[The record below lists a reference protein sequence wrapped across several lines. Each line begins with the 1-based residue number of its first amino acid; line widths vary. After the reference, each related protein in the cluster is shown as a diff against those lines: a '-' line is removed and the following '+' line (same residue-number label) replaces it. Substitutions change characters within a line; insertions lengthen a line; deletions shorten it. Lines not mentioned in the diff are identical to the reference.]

1 MNTMD
6 TTLDSATPAA
16 EPRPVASRRLSRPL
30 AFLLLAAALPLAACK
45 RDAVITGTIYPDDY
59 RQRHPI
65 ALTNEPETLDIFVGR
80 NMAGLDARQAKDVR
94 ALAQDFRQTGR
105 GPITM
110 YVPSGTSAPAASH
123 RGAQAV
129 RSALAAAGVGGA
141 YVRTATY
148 QGSGDSLA
156 SPVRLSYVKLQAK
169 VQSQCGDWSHDI
181 GGIAAT
187 TDSWQNKNERN
198 FGCAYQNMIAQQI
211 DDPIDLQRPRSEDRS
226 DVQRRMKVFEGIR
239 NGNDPSINWKSEG
252 ATVKTGS

>member
-6 TTLDSATPAA
+6 TTLNSATPAA
-16 EPRPVASRRLSRPL
+16 EPRPAASRRLSRPL
-30 AFLLLAAALPLAACK
+30 AMILIAAALPLAACK

-65 ALTNEPETLDIFVGR
+65 ALTNEPETLDVFVGR
-80 NMAGLDARQAKDVR
+80 NMAGLDARQLKDVR
-94 ALAQDFRQTGR
+94 TLAQDFRQAGR

-110 YVPSGTSAPAASH
+110 YVPSGTSTPAASH

-129 RSALAAAGVGGA
+129 RSALASAGVGGA

-169 VQSQCGDWSHDI
+169 VQSQCGNWSHDI

-211 DDPIDLQRPRSEDRS
+211 DDPIDLQRPRTEDRS
-226 DVQRRMKVFEGIR
+226 DVQRRMKVFESIR
-239 NGNDPSINWKSEG
+239 GGADPSIGWKSEG

>member
-6 TTLDSATPAA
+6 TTLDSATHAA
-16 EPRPVASRRLSRPL
+16 ELRPVASRRLSRPL
-30 AFLLLAAALPLAACK
+30 AMILIAAALPLAACK

-65 ALTNEPETLDIFVGR
+65 ALTNEPETLDVFVGR
-80 NMAGLDARQAKDVR
+80 NMAGLDARQLKDVR
-94 ALAQDFRQTGR
+94 TLAQDFRQAGR

-110 YVPSGTSAPAASH
+110 YVPSSTSTPAASH

-129 RSALAAAGVGGA
+129 RSALASAGVGGA

-169 VQSQCGDWSHDI
+169 VQSQCGDWSHDT
-181 GGIAAT
+181 GGVAAT

-211 DDPIDLQRPRSEDRS
+211 DDPIDLQRPRTEDRS
-226 DVQRRMKVFEGIR
+226 DVQRRMKVFESIR
-239 NGNDPSINWKSEG
+239 SGADPSIGWKSEG

>member
-6 TTLDSATPAA
+6 TTLDSAMPAA
-16 EPRPVASRRLSRPL
+16 RQRPVASRRLARPL
-30 AFLLLAAALPLAACK
+30 AMMLIAATLPLAACK

-65 ALTNEPETLDIFVGR
+65 ALTNEPETLDVFVGR
-80 NMAGLDARQAKDVR
+80 NMAGLDARQLKDVR
-94 ALAQDFRQTGR
+94 TLAQDFRQTGR

-110 YVPSGTSAPAASH
+110 YVPGGTSTPAASH

-129 RSALAAAGVGGA
+129 RSALASAGVGGA

-169 VQSQCGDWSHDI
+169 VQSQCGDWSRDI
-181 GGIAAT
+181 GGVATT

-211 DDPIDLQRPRSEDRS
+211 DDPIDLQRPRTEDRS
-226 DVQRRMKVFEGIR
+226 DVQRRMKVFDSVRSGA
-239 NGNDPSINWKSEG
+239 DPGINWKSEG